1 MKTVECMEDEGLPCP
16 KGETKSKINQ
26 KHHARGAKVPIST
39 IRAKVN
45 RSFTM
50 IRKSCKARNHW

>member
-1 MKTVECMEDEGLPCP
+1 MEDEGLPCP

>member
-1 MKTVECMEDEGLPCP
+1 MKAFHAPRVKP
-16 KGETKSKINQ
+16 KAKSTKNTMQ
-26 KHHARGAKVPIST
+26 AQAMGAKVPIST